1 MKNMTFALV
10 AAFSGVLF
18 GIGMA
23 ISGMANPQKVIGFL
37 DIFGAWD
44 PSLLFVM
51 GGALAIFMPSYR
63 WLIKPRKAPV
73 SNERFSLPN
82 NQQIDRR
89 LILGAAIFGLGWGLA
104 GICPGPALASLT
116 MGNGDVWIFVIA
128 MVVGLTLSHRVLLV
142 LDSLRSQR

>member
-73 SNERFSLPN
+73 SSERFSLPN

-116 MGNGDVWIFVIA
+116 MGNSDVWIFVIA
-128 MVVGLTLSHRVLLV
+128 MVVGLTSSHRVLLV